1 MKRIKYVIFLFILSI
16 IYVPN
21 VYAAGATITAQ
32 GGTMY
37 PGEVKEYN
45 ITINNITEKFEIIG
59 INFKYSSSDTS
70 CLTIVE
76 EKGFLGGGAN
86 NGNYGYATPNVVA
99 SGSKLLSLKV
109 RANKVCQARINISNV
124 DLSDGD
130 DIISGNVI
138 SNTIN
143 VINPP
148 SSNANLSSLSVSQG
162 SISFNKDN
170 TNYNINV
177 ENNVSSIN
185 VSGTVEDSLSQ
196 VSGLGN
202 HNLNYGNNKINI
214 IVKSQSGNTKTY
226 TINVNRKDNR
236 SSNNNLSELK
246 ISNGE
251 LNPGF
256 NKNTTNYKMNV
267 PFEVSKLN
275 IKAIQEDSKAKVNIT
290 GNSNF
295 TAEETQNVYIKVTAE
310 NGSSK
315 TYTISVTRGKD
326 PNKKLSD
333 DNYLTK
339 IEPSIGILS
348 PVFNKDIKDYVIYL
362 PYEVDKISFDVSV
375 SDTRYAT
382 LTKDEPEQLQS
393 GITNKY
399 TYTVKAEN
407 NEERVYTIVV
417 KRAIDPKLET
427 SSNTYLKNI
436 KLSNGKLLFTNGKK
450 VSNFDKNTK
459 KYYYEK
465 RRDFKYS
472 AEAEDSNS
480 NVVTVIDGTTIN
492 FIVEAPNGDFSIYTL
507 ELYGSYHKYTYI
519 LLFLLGLVVGI
530 IIMILKNKFN
540 IKINIKYLRKNKK
553 GK

>member
-1 MKRIKYVIFLFILSI
+1 M
-16 IYVPN
+16 
-21 VYAAGATITAQ
+21 
-32 GGTMY
+32 
-37 PGEVKEYN
+37 
-45 ITINNITEKFEIIG
+45 
-59 INFKYSSSDTS
+59 
-70 CLTIVE
+70 
-76 EKGFLGGGAN
+76 
-86 NGNYGYATPNVVA
+86 
-99 SGSKLLSLKV
+99 
-109 RANKVCQARINISNV
+109 
-124 DLSDGD
+124 
-130 DIISGNVI
+130 
-138 SNTIN
+138 
-143 VINPP
+143 
-148 SSNANLSSLSVSQG
+148 
-162 SISFNKDN
+162 
-170 TNYNINV
+170 

-507 ELYGSYHKYTYI
+507 ELSGSYHKYTYI